1 MELRHRLRRLAAR
14 AREEARLIV
23 EDPDEAFRV
32 VRKLTGI
39 AIGLTIAG
47 TAGSLGLFYV
57 RQGARTEVYLSTA
70 LFWLGYLF
78 AHYTATGTLIH
89 QRSSGGSLDLDR
101 RERYLT
107 AVGVLLA
114 LVGAT
119 WMPLAAAQ
127 GDVGTTTL
135 AIIVGGGG
143 YVMAHYGLTGTLM

>member
-1 MELRHRLRRLAAR
+1 M
-14 AREEARLIV
+14 
-23 EDPDEAFRV
+23 EDPDEAFHV

-57 RQGARTEVYLSTA
+57 QQGARIEVYLSAA

-78 AHYTATGTLIH
+78 AHYTATGMLIH
-89 QRSSGGSLDLDR
+89 QRSAGESLDLDR

-107 AVGVLLA
+107 ATGILLA
-114 LVGAT
+114 LIGAT
-119 WMPLAAAQ
+119 WMPLAAGQ

-143 YVMAHYGLTGTLM
+143 YVMVHYGLTGTLL